1 VIVFVGMKKTVKNT
15 KKGAIES
22 ILDTLNSIKSAM
34 VTKKEHH
41 SSLES
46 IKSAMVT
53 KKEHEGVLETVASIK
68 SAMVTKK
75 EHEAVLETVEFI
87 KDRMVTKSEL
97 AEVRTELK
105 KDIEDTRLEL
115 RSKID
120 GVHRR
125 IDEDLDK
132 RKTLENRMSR
142 IEARA

>member
-1 VIVFVGMKKTVKNT
+1 MKKTVKNT

-34 VTKKEHH
+34 VTKKEHQTV
-41 SSLES
+41 LES
-46 IKSAMVT
+46 VK
-53 KKEHEGVLETVASIK
+53 
-68 SAMVTKK
+68 
-75 EHEAVLETVEFI
+75 FI

-120 GVHRR
+120 GGHGR

>member
-1 VIVFVGMKKTVKNT
+1 MIVFVGMKKTVKNT

-41 SSLES
+41 SSLE
-46 IKSAMVT
+46 
-53 KKEHEGVLETVASIK
+53 SIK

>member
-1 VIVFVGMKKTVKNT
+1 MKKTVKNT

-41 SSLES
+41 SSLEY
-46 IKSAMVT
+46 IKN
-53 KKEHEGVLETVASIK
+53 
-68 SAMVTKK
+68 AMVTKK

-97 AEVRTELK
+97 SEVRTELK

>member
-1 VIVFVGMKKTVKNT
+1 MIVFVGMKKTVKNT

-46 IKSAMVT
+46 IKN
-53 KKEHEGVLETVASIK
+53 
-68 SAMVTKK
+68 AMVTKK

-87 KDRMVTKSEL
+87 KERMVKKSEL